1 MEAWVVNDYGDYNEV
16 MKWGE
21 FETPQP
27 EAEQA
32 LIKVGASGVSFA
44 LILRI
49 QGKYQVRDPLPFVP
63 GTDVAGEVV
72 AVGAGCR
79 FEVGQRVTGTAVRGG
94 FGQFATVPDD
104 ITHAIPE
111 GMPDTDAVALL
122 NAYQT
127 SWIGLKHHGR
137 VQPGEVL
144 LVHGAAGAL
153 GLAAVQI
160 GKRMGATVIATAS
173 SAEKLEACRQ
183 QGADHGINYSSE
195 DFTEAVMEFTKGHG
209 ADVIYDPVGGDVFD
223 ASRRCIAFRGRL
235 VVVGFTSGRIPEI
248 AANRMLLRCFAVDGF
263 TLHGYRNNRP
273 DLLNECQQEIFR
285 LYREEEMKPA
295 IHDLLPLSHLP
306 EAFALIQNRKTIG
319 KIVCVPDGG

>member
-1 MEAWVVNDYGDYNEV
+1 MKAWVVNDYGDYNEV

-27 EAEQA
+27 EPGEA
-32 LIKVGASGVSFA
+32 LLKVGAAGVSFA
-44 LILRI
+44 MILRI

-72 AVGAGCR
+72 AVGADSR
-79 FEVGQRVTGTAVRGG
+79 FQVGQRVAGTAARGG
-94 FGQFATVPDD
+94 FAQYATVPDD
-104 ITHAIPE
+104 ISYAVPD
-111 GMPDTDAVALL
+111 GMPGPDAVALL

-160 GKRMGATVIATAS
+160 GKQMGATIIATAS
-173 SAEKLEACRQ
+173 SAEKLEACRRH
-183 QGADHGINYSSE
+183 GADHGINYVE
-195 DFTEAVMEFTKGHG
+195 ENFPEQVMELTQGHG

-248 AANRMLLRCFAVDGF
+248 GANRMLLRCFAVDGF
-263 TLHGYRNNRP
+263 TLHGYRKHRP
-273 DLLNECQQEIFR
+273 DLLDECQREIFR
-285 LYREEEMKPA
+285 LYKEENMKPA
-295 IHDLLPLSHLP
+295 IHEVLPLSRLP
-306 EAFALIQNRKTIG
+306 EAFALIHSRKSIG